1 MQSLM
6 GIDYNQYYYC
16 CYYYLC
22 NYKNYVGIMFINY

>member
-6 GIDYNQYYYC
+6 GINYNQYYYC
-16 CYYYLC
+16 CYYYFG